1 MTIVFAKKFKPLC
14 YIFCLKT
21 GKPILM
27 QKIILRHKSTI
38 FITEDKFYFKFTRFI
53 SCLIN
58 NFYIFANQKVVNQ
71 FRKFHKKIYRN
82 MKTTIEERWGTHPD
96 DVKKYDTN
104 RLRQEFLV
112 EKLFAPD
119 EVLMVYSHNDRLIIG
134 GANPVKEDL
143 ALETVDLVRSEY
155 FCERRE
161 VGVVCIEGEGI
172 LSVDGKDYE
181 MAYKDTVYIGRGSKS
196 VVFRSKSSSAPAKFY
211 FASAPAQVAY
221 PTTQITSEMRRVRN
235 LGSEETS
242 NKRILNQLI
251 LHEILPCCQLQMG
264 LTEIQPGS
272 VWNTMPPHTHSRRM
286 EAYFYFQVPKEQAV
300 CHFMGE
306 PQETRHI
313 FMGNEQAVISPS
325 WSIHSA
331 AGTSNYTFIWAMC
344 GENLDYDDM
353 DTFTADK
360 LR

>member
-1 MTIVFAKKFKPLC
+1 
-14 YIFCLKT
+14 
-21 GKPILM
+21 
-27 QKIILRHKSTI
+27 
-38 FITEDKFYFKFTRFI
+38 
-53 SCLIN
+53 
-58 NFYIFANQKVVNQ
+58 
-71 FRKFHKKIYRN
+71 
-82 MKTTIEERWGTHPD
+82 MKTTIEERWGTHPG
-96 DVKKYDTN
+96 DVKHYDTAQ
-104 RLRQEFLV
+104 LRKEFLV
-112 EKLFAPD
+112 EKLFSAD

-134 GANPVKEDL
+134 GALPVDEDL
-143 ALETVDLVRSEY
+143 KLETVDLVRSEY

-161 VGVVCIEGEGI
+161 VGIICIEGEGVV
-172 LSVDGKDYE
+172 SVDGVDYPMAFKD
-181 MAYKDTVYIGRGSKS
+181 AVYVGRGSKE
-196 VVFRSKSSSAPAKFY
+196 VVFKSKDKNKPAKYY
-211 FASAPAQVAY
+211 FASSPAHKAY
-221 PTTQITSEMRRVRN
+221 PTAQITSEMRRVRD
-235 LGSEETS
+235 LGALETS
-242 NKRILNQLI
+242 NKRTLNQLI
-251 LHEILPCCQLQMG
+251 LSEIVPCCQLQMG
-264 LTEIQPGS
+264 MTEILPGS

-286 EAYFYFQVPKEQAV
+286 EAYFYFKVPEQQAV

>member
-1 MTIVFAKKFKPLC
+1 
-14 YIFCLKT
+14 
-21 GKPILM
+21 
-27 QKIILRHKSTI
+27 
-38 FITEDKFYFKFTRFI
+38 
-53 SCLIN
+53 
-58 NFYIFANQKVVNQ
+58 
-71 FRKFHKKIYRN
+71 
-82 MKTTIEERWGTHPD
+82 MKTKIEERWGTHPN
-96 DVKKYDTN
+96 DVKRYDTTQ
-104 RLRQEFLV
+104 LRKEFLV
-112 EKLFAPD
+112 EKLFAAD
-119 EVLMVYSHNDRLIIG
+119 EVLMVYTHNDRLIIG
-134 GANPVKEDL
+134 GAFPVQEDL
-143 ALETVDLVRSEY
+143 KLETVDLIRSEY

-161 VGVVCIEGEGI
+161 LGIVCIEGEG
-172 LSVDGKDYE
+172 LVSVDGTDYR
-181 MAYKDTVYIGRGSKS
+181 MTYKDALYVGRGSKN
-196 VVFRSKSSSAPAKFY
+196 VIFQSKDKTHPAKYY
-211 FASAPAQVAY
+211 FASSPAHTAY

-235 LGSEETS
+235 PGSEEMS
-242 NKRILNQLI
+242 NKRIINQLI

-286 EAYFYFQVPKEQAV
+286 EAYFYFKVPELQAV

-306 PQETRHI
+306 PQETRHL
-313 FMGNEQAVISPS
+313 FMKNEQAVISPS